1 MTIKTRVTKAQE
13 TAQSHLT
20 YRIYR
25 RDAFYSVYTVA
36 GSHSTYQTFLD
47 WQKEQGSIEDVNFL
61 QVNCKCLEHT
71 EKGMEDCK
79 GNNKTVCYHSMA
91 AIIKAA
97 SDKGQKVY
105 FFDNFSQALN
115 YSKLGGKL
123 VKVQSEQGNKSYGWI
138 VVKENKTTK
147 SLDNYIENANR
158 KLDASAR
165 VNLMRGE
172 IENGIN

>member
-1 MTIKTRVTKAQE
+1 MTIKTRVSKAQE
-13 TAQSHLT
+13 TANNDKT

-25 RDAFYSVYTVA
+25 RDAFYSVYTIA
-36 GSHSTYQTFLD
+36 GSQSNYQTFLD
-47 WQKEQGSIEDVNFL
+47 WQKEQSQIEDVNFL

-71 EKGMEDCK
+71 GKGMIDCK
-79 GNNKTVCYHSMA
+79 GNSKTICYHSMA

-97 SDKGQKVY
+97 ESKGQKVY

-123 VKVQSEQGNKSYGWI
+123 VKVQSEQGNKAHGWI

-158 KLDASAR
+158 KLNTR
-165 VNLMRGE
+165 INLMRGE